1 MAATTPKTTRRV
13 PALRDLLQSH
23 ALWLWLIVATG
34 ALFRLR
40 QFVFNRSFWHDETL
54 LGTAFVDRGFA
65 QLVFEP
71 LANNQAAPVG
81 YLVLVKLVTEVLGTH
96 EWTLRLV
103 SLFSGLA
110 ALALAVPVAR
120 LLFSS
125 FAARATLVGLVAVSP
140 VLVYYSSEFKQYQGD
155 VLFTL
160 LILWLSLRF
169 RPEHHRRDA
178 LLLALAGATGIW
190 FSHAIDFVLAGSGLV
205 LWLEMARRRERSA
218 WLAVNAVGLV
228 WLASFVIDYF
238 VALRSM
244 PHNAYLAGFW
254 STSFAP
260 IPPATTADLLWF
272 RDSALGLVYLG
283 FLQMGT
289 AFREVLPGWFSS
301 PVRVLLA
308 LTLLGSVALAFQRG
322 RAAAMG
328 AITLMAV
335 LGASALHQY
344 PFRARL
350 ILFLV
355 PFVFLALA
363 ALVQQLHDLPLRRA
377 GPWLTAGLVIAIAWI
392 PLRLSVHTLRHP
404 NNYQD
409 IRGALQYIA
418 DHRQPGDHAMF
429 SSWTFPAYSF
439 YAPRVGLGDMP
450 RFVYRPTANEEHNI
464 RSTVRRICQDPASGR
479 TWVLATNQ
487 IVANNREFLVA
498 LNTTS
503 PPLFTL
509 PMEGAA
515 LYLHDFRPTAYCQRY
530 RSSLADTSVAPSDHH

>member
-1 MAATTPKTTRRV
+1 MAATAPATTHRL
-13 PALRDLLQSH
+13 PDLRDLLRSDV
-23 ALWLWLIVATG
+23 LWLWLIIAVG

-40 QFVFNRSFWHDETL
+40 QFMFDRSFWHDETL
-54 LGTAFVDRGFA
+54 LGTAFVGRSFA

-81 YLVLVKLVTEVLGTH
+81 YLVLVKLVTEILGTH

-103 SLFSGLA
+103 SLLSGLA
-110 ALALAVPVAR
+110 ALALAIPVAR

-160 LILWLSLRF
+160 LILWLTLRF
-169 RPEHHRRDA
+169 RPEQHRRDA
-178 LLLALAGATGIW
+178 LLLALAGALGIW

-228 WLASFVIDYF
+228 WLVSFLIDYF
-238 VALRSM
+238 VALRSV

-254 STSFAP
+254 STTFAP
-260 IPPATTADLLWF
+260 LPPRTAAELLWF

-289 AFREVLPGWFSS
+289 AFREILPGWFSG
-301 PVRVLLA
+301 RVYALLA
-308 LTLLGSVALAFQRG
+308 LTLLGGVALAFQRV
-322 RAAAMG
+322 RAAAVG
-328 AITLMAV
+328 AVTLLAV

-355 PFVFLALA
+355 PFVFIALA
-363 ALVQQLHDLPLRRA
+363 ALVQQLHDLPGRRV
-377 GPWLTAGLVIAIAWI
+377 GPWLAAGLAMAAAWT
-392 PLRLSVHTLRHP
+392 PLSLSLHTLRHP

-429 SSWTFPAYSF
+429 SSWTSPAYSF
-439 YAPRVGLGDMP
+439 YAPRLGLADMP
-450 RFVYRPTANEEHNI
+450 RFVYQPTANEVHNI
-464 RSTVRRICQDPASGR
+464 FATVRRICQDPASGR

-487 IVANNREFLVA
+487 IVANNRRFLDA
-498 LNTTS
+498 LYAAS

-515 LYLHDFRPTAYCQRY
+515 LFLHDFRSTDYCQRY
-530 RSSLADTSVAPSDHH
+530 R

>member
-1 MAATTPKTTRRV
+1 MAATAPATTHRL
-13 PALRDLLQSH
+13 PALQERLRSS
-23 ALWLWLIVATG
+23 ALWLWLIVVAG

-40 QFVFNRSFWHDETL
+40 QFVFDRSFWHDETL

-81 YLVLVKLVTEVLGTH
+81 YLALVKLVTEILGTQ

-103 SLFSGLA
+103 SLLSGLA

-120 LLFSS
+120 QLFSS
-125 FAARATLVGLVAVSP
+125 FAARATLVGLVAASP

-155 VLFTL
+155 VLCTL
-160 LILWLSLRF
+160 LILWLTLRF
-169 RPEHHRRDA
+169 RPETHRRDA
-178 LLLALAGATGIW
+178 LWLALAGAVGIW

-205 LWLEMARRRERSA
+205 LWLEMARRRERAA

-228 WLASFVIDYF
+228 WLASFALDYV
-238 VALRSM
+238 VALRSV

-254 STSFAP
+254 ATSFAP
-260 IPPATTADLLWF
+260 IPPTTTAHLLWF

-289 AFREVLPGWFSS
+289 AFREVLPGWFSG
-301 PVRVLLA
+301 RVYTLLV
-308 LTLLGSVALAFQRG
+308 LTLLGCVALAFQRV

-328 AITLMAV
+328 ALTLAAV

-355 PFVFLALA
+355 PFVFIAVA
-363 ALVQQLHDLPLRRA
+363 ALVQQLHELPLRRT
-377 GPWLTAGLVIAIAWI
+377 GPWLAAGLAIILAWA
-392 PLRLSVHTLRHP
+392 PLRLSLHTLRHP

-429 SSWTFPAYSF
+429 SSWTYPAYSF
-439 YAPRVGLGDMP
+439 YAPRTGLADMP
-450 RFVYRPTANEEHNI
+450 QFVYRPTANEEHNI

-487 IVANNREFLVA
+487 IVANNQRFLEA
-498 LNTTS
+498 LRTAS
-503 PPLFTL
+503 PPLFIL

-515 LYLHDFRPTAYCQRY
+515 LFLHDFRPTEFCQRY
-530 RSSLADTSVAPSDHH
+530 RSTLPPPGR

>member
-1 MAATTPKTTRRV
+1 MATTTPLTTHRL
-13 PALRDLLQSH
+13 PALRERQRSS
-23 ALWLWLIVATG
+23 ALWLWLIAAVG

-40 QFVFNRSFWHDETL
+40 QFVYDRSFWHDETL
-54 LGTAFVDRGFA
+54 LGTAFVGRDFA

-81 YLVLVKLVTEVLGTH
+81 YLVLVKLVTEILGTH

-103 SLFSGLA
+103 SLLSGLA
-110 ALALAVPVAR
+110 ALALAVPVSR
-120 LLFSS
+120 QLFSS
-125 FAARATLVGLVAVSP
+125 SVARATLVGLVAVSP

-155 VLFTL
+155 VLCTL
-160 LILWLSLRF
+160 LILWLTLRF
-169 RPEHHRRDA
+169 RPETHRRDA
-178 LLLALAGATGIW
+178 LWLAVAGAVGIW

-205 LWLEMARRRERSA
+205 LWLEMARRRERAA

-228 WLASFVIDYF
+228 WLASFALDYF
-238 VALRSM
+238 VALRSV

-254 STSFAP
+254 STTFAP
-260 IPPATTADLLWF
+260 LPPRTAAELLWF

-283 FLQMGT
+283 YLQMGT
-289 AFREVLPGWFSS
+289 AFREVLPGWFGG
-301 PVRVLLA
+301 RVYALLA
-308 LTLLGSVALAFQRG
+308 LTVLGCVALAFQRV

-328 AITLMAV
+328 AVTLAAV

-355 PFVFLALA
+355 PFAFIALA

-377 GPWLTAGLVIAIAWI
+377 GPWLAGGLAMAAAWT
-392 PLRLSVHTLRHP
+392 PLGLSLHTLRHP

-409 IRGALQYIA
+409 IRGALQHIA

-429 SSWTFPAYSF
+429 SSWTYPAYSF
-439 YAPRVGLGDMP
+439 YASRTGLGDMP
-450 RFVYRPTANEEHNI
+450 QFVYRPTANELHNI
-464 RSTVRRICQDPASGR
+464 FSTVRRICQDPASGR

-487 IVANNREFLVA
+487 IVAHNRAFLEA
-498 LNTTS
+498 LHSAS

-515 LYLHDFRPTAYCQRY
+515 LFLHDFRPTAFCQRY
-530 RSSLADTSVAPSDHH
+530 RSTLPPPGR